1 MNVATRCVAAFL
13 GLAGLTALA
22 ADDGFVDL
30 FNGKDIEGWVKRGG
44 EAKYS
49 VEGDQIVGTSVL
61 NTPNTFLCTPRDYA
75 DFVLEYEFQ
84 VDPRLNSG
92 VQIRSQCFDKET
104 VIKGNEGKE
113 IKVAAGRVHGYQ
125 IEIDNDPAKKRWWTA
140 GLYEEGARGWIYP
153 GFGGGDKEAFTKQG
167 DQVTKKTDW
176 NKIRVECIGDSIKT
190 WLNGELRVEAKDA
203 RVAAGFIGLQ
213 VHGIGKA
220 ADREGSQVRWRNL
233 RIKEIKEGKASGE
246 TAPNTLTDEE
256 IKDGWKLLWDGKTSE
271 GWQSA
276 KGSAFPDHGW
286 QIKDGLLTILGADGK
301 ESRGPGDIVT
311 KEKFSNFILKA
322 DFRITEGA
330 NSGIKYFV
338 NTELNKGQG
347 SAIGLEFQVL
357 DDERHPDAK
366 LGRDGN
372 RTIGSLYDLITAD
385 KSKKVNPPGEWNSAM
400 IVSNGK
406 HVEHWLNGQKVV
418 EYERGSEEFRK
429 IVATSKYKV
438 WPNFGELPEGPI
450 LLQDHGNT
458 VSYKNV
464 KIKVLK

>member
-1 MNVATRCVAAFL
+1 MNVSTRCVAALL
-13 GLAGLTALA
+13 GLAGLTTFA
-22 ADDGFVDL
+22 ADDGFVAL
-30 FNGKDIEGWVKRGG
+30 FDGKSIDGWVKRGG
-44 EAKYS
+44 EAKYA
-49 VEGDQIVGTSVL
+49 VEGGEVVGTSVL

-75 DFVLEYEFQ
+75 DFVLEYEFK

-104 VIKGNEGKE
+104 HVKGADGKDV
-113 IKVAAGRVHGYQ
+113 KVAAGRVHGYQ
-125 IEIDNDPAKKRWWTA
+125 IEIDNDPVKKRWWTA

-167 DQVTKKTDW
+167 DQVIKKDDW
-176 NKIRVECIGDSIKT
+176 NKVRVECIGDSIKT

-203 RVAAGFIGLQ
+203 RVPAGFIGLQ
-213 VHGIGKA
+213 VHGIGK
-220 ADREGSQVRWRNL
+220 DKDKEGTQVRWRNL
-233 RIKEIKEGKASGE
+233 RIKEIKEGKPSGE
-246 TAPNTLTDEE
+246 TPPNTLTDEE
-256 IKDGWKLLWDGKTSE
+256 IKDGWKLLWDGKSSD

-385 KSKKVNPPGEWNSAM
+385 RSKKVNPPGEWNSAM

-429 IVATSKYKV
+429 IVAISKYKV

-458 VSYKNV
+458 VSYKNI